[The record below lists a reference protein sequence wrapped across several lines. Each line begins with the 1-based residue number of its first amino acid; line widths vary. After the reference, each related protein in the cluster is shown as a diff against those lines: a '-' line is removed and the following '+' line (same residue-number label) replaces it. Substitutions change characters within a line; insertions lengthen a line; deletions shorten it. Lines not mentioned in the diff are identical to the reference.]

1 MSHAARCV
9 TRRCSDLD
17 PHIRKSA
24 AKPFKVWDAMKQRYV
39 LIRPWVLFLPGD
51 NPMQAELC
59 SHIGLQGNHFC
70 RMCHVGGDQAFKS
83 SNEGFPSLMVVRNSS
98 ACTF

>member
-1 MSHAARCV
+1 
-9 TRRCSDLD
+9 
-17 PHIRKSA
+17 
-24 AKPFKVWDAMKQRYV
+24 
-39 LIRPWVLFLPGD
+39 
-51 NPMQAELC
+51 MQAELC

-98 ACTF
+98 ASGRSYIDIPLAFV